1 MRITF
6 LILLTVS
13 LISCNSET
21 KNIKIE
27 FNQKELNQI
36 VDEIILNRFE
46 KVSLIQIE
54 TKPIYKS
61 ISTDTSDKNSSDQ
74 PPPVSIVYSKS
85 FFETMIEKELLDKT
99 DANFMYS
106 NIDSSKIYYLDSTI
120 ISKPTVS
127 KNYLDSLFSN
137 DLDYAYN
144 YLRKRFATSCFLRI
158 GTPTFNQ
165 TLTKMILS
173 IDYYCRPEYGE
184 GYIFVLKKVNGK
196 WTIINELRPWIS

>member
-1 MRITF
+1 MRITL

-27 FNQKELNQI
+27 LNQKELNQI

-46 KVSLIQIE
+46 NVSLIQIE

-74 PPPVSIVYSKS
+74 PPAGSIVYSKS
-85 FFETMIEKELLDKT
+85 FFKTMIEKELLDKT
-99 DANFMYS
+99 NANFMYS
-106 NIDSSKIYYLDSTI
+106 NIDSLKIYYLDSTI
-120 ISKPTVS
+120 ITKPTVS

-137 DLDYAYN
+137 D
-144 YLRKRFATSCFLRI
+144 F
-158 GTPTFNQ
+158 Q
-165 TLTKMILS
+165 
-173 IDYYCRPEYGE
+173 
-184 GYIFVLKKVNGK
+184 
-196 WTIINELRPWIS
+196 